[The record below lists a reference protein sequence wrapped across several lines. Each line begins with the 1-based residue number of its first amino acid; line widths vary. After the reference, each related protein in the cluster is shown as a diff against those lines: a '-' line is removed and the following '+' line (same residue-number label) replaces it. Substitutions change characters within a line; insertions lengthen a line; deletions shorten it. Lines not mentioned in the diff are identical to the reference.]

1 MHFQQAA
8 WPFICLR
15 DELNAR
21 RCGLVDFEDIS
32 LTFYANVM
40 LVSFNIYRIKLTQT
54 FRHKPRSAFLKSQ

>member
-21 RCGLVDFEDIS
+21 RFGLVDFEDIS

-40 LVSFNIYRIKLTQT
+40 LVC
-54 FRHKPRSAFLKSQ
+54 LK

>member
-15 DELNAR
+15 DDLNAR
-21 RCGLVDFEDIS
+21 RCGLVDFDDIS

-40 LVSFNIYRIKLTQT
+40 LVK
-54 FRHKPRSAFLKSQ
+54 FLIFILKIEFSGSSTRVHSREVVG